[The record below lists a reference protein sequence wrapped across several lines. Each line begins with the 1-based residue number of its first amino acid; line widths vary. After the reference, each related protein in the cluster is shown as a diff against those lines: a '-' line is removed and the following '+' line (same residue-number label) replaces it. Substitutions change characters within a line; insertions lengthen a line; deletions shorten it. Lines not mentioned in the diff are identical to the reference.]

1 MTITPARYISRDGK
15 MPPGLLAN
23 LREPMKILGRAIM
36 ATTALALL
44 AGSCFADEGRAAGG
58 SPGDER
64 NLVQIQRYIVELTA
78 LKRNLLNRANIEQI
92 VHGTFLPTGRRYE
105 QDFTID
111 DGFGINFLFV
121 EHSDHELLEIE
132 FRPLLPMPKIID
144 QQSLADYQKRFEE
157 YAPIALKRHCIAQA
171 DIAMSLHESGWT
183 WFPTELSTSPDDKSG
198 NVVYFSEDKGFVIL
212 TLEDSCL
219 AAIQISTERSYSGTY
234 GKAIV
239 H

>member
-1 MTITPARYISRDGK
+1 MRSLFTFSVPTRNGVGASPDTCGAPAPKCLIQNAFYRNAEK
-15 MPPGLLAN
+15 
-23 LREPMKILGRAIM
+23 LR
-36 ATTALALL
+36 
-44 AGSCFADEGRAAGG
+44 
-58 SPGDER
+58 SP
-64 NLVQIQRYIVELTA
+64 LTA

-183 WFPTELSTSPDDKSG
+183 WFPTELSSSPDDKSG